1 MEHSPAPLPLPQHSP
16 WLLCFPLPARFQL
29 FLDPAGLWWAASGSS
44 TPATQHLGIK
54 GWGPAVRSPLKM
66 AHRPRGEVL
75 LEYAFLRGRDFWL
88 FSSLLTP
95 QSLE

>member
-1 MEHSPAPLPLPQHSP
+1 MRSTALPLS
-16 WLLCFPLPARFQL
+16 LCLSTLRGSSVRFQL

-44 TPATQHLGIK
+44 TPATQHLGTK

-75 LEYAFLRGRDFWL
+75 LEYGFLRGRDFWL